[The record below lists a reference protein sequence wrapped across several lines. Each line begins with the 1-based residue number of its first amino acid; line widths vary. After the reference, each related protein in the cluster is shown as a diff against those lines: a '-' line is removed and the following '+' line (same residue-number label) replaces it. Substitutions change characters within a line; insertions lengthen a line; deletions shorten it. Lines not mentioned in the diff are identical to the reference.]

1 MKKIVTL
8 ILSLFLSTL
17 VYSQSVPSYVPTNG
31 LVGWWG
37 FNGNAQDAS
46 GNGNHGTVNGAT
58 LTTDRFGNQD
68 GAYSFNGQNNRI
80 NITSQIFNLG
90 WQNYTISAWFL
101 TSNLNNANNF
111 NNSSII
117 LNTVPHNGI
126 AISYY
131 GTNNPFS
138 TSVSNKVSVL
148 GGNGSGWNY
157 FNYGTLVSNNNIS
170 AHTWNHILLT
180 RNGSNFL
187 LYLNGNLSDSLFL
200 NTSQI
205 NQTCELVFGNI
216 AGAFSSEGF
225 LGRLDDFGLWNR
237 TLTHQEI
244 SSLYQSGGVY
254 ESISIQGVQNWNW
267 LADDGFNVPSGSL
280 DLGGVP
286 FFIGSGGT
294 GWTADRH
301 PGANP
306 RTCNVP
312 VNFNGC
318 SEIFFL
324 LNTFFGSFGTPLA
337 EIKLFFSDGTQLS
350 KSLQGNVD
358 IRDYTEGFYTNTI
371 NNTTTVNIFP
381 TLPVGPGGRRL

>member
-1 MKKIVTL
+1 LVYRRCYIESKRLPLVALSYCLMKQIVTL

-200 NTSQI
+200 QAKLIRRANWF
-205 NQTCELVFGNI
+205 LV
-216 AGAFSSEGF
+216 
-225 LGRLDDFGLWNR
+225 
-237 TLTHQEI
+237 I
-244 SSLYQSGGVY
+244 SLEHFRQKVF
-254 ESISIQGVQNWNW
+254 W
-267 LADDGFNVPSGSL
+267 
-280 DLGGVP
+280 
-286 FFIGSGGT
+286 
-294 GWTADRH
+294 
-301 PGANP
+301 
-306 RTCNVP
+306 
-312 VNFNGC
+312 
-318 SEIFFL
+318 
-324 LNTFFGSFGTPLA
+324 
-337 EIKLFFSDGTQLS
+337 
-350 KSLQGNVD
+350 
-358 IRDYTEGFYTNTI
+358 
-371 NNTTTVNIFP
+371 
-381 TLPVGPGGRRL
+381 VG